1 MGRQEN
7 IDMANVDTDKMHFSL
22 VSPERELFSGDVD
35 QVVVPA
41 ESGEFGALKLH
52 AATMSV
58 IKKGIIKIFEG
69 NTESK
74 MYIGG
79 GIADVT
85 PDGVTILAED
95 AVDLK
100 SIDKDAVAAEIKN
113 AQEDLRDAKTDAD
126 KASTSEKLERLET
139 ILANA

>member
-1 MGRQEN
+1 
-7 IDMANVDTDKMHFSL
+7 
-22 VSPERELFSGDVD
+22 
-35 QVVVPA
+35 
-41 ESGEFGALKLH
+41 
-52 AATMSV
+52 
-58 IKKGIIKIFEG
+58 
-69 NTESK
+69 